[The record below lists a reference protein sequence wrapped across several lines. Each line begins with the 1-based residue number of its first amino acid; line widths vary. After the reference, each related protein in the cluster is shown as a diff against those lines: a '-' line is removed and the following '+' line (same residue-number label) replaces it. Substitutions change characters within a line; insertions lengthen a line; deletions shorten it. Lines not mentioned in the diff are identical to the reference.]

1 MMIEIFKGDW
11 VSAKGNGIV
20 VTGYVEEMLGK
31 AVIIRLV
38 DGEKI
43 KASIRVVEK
52 MDDTLHAE
60 DLDTM
65 IDFSLIMGDE
75 EWFRELSELK
85 YKRRARIT

>member
-1 MMIEIFKGDW
+1 MIEIFKGDW

-52 MDDTLHAE
+52 MDDTLQAE

>member
-1 MMIEIFKGDW
+1 MIEIFKGDW

-20 VTGYVEEMLGK
+20 VTGYVEEIRRNSI
-31 AVIIRLV
+31 IIRLV
-38 DGEKI
+38 DGEI
-43 KASIRVVEK
+43 INASSRVVKK

-65 IDFSLIMGDE
+65 IDFSLIIGDE

-85 YKRRARIT
+85 YKRGTRIT

>member
-1 MMIEIFKGDW
+1 MTEIFEGDW

-20 VTGYVEEMLGK
+20 VTGYVEEIRRNSV
-31 AVIIRLV
+31 AIRLV
-38 DGEKI
+38 DGEI
-43 KASIRVVEK
+43 INASSRVVKK

-65 IDFSLIMGDE
+65 IDFSLIIGDE

-85 YKRRARIT
+85 YKRGARIT

>member
-1 MMIEIFKGDW
+1 MIEIFKGDW

-20 VTGYVEEMLGK
+20 VTGYVEEIRRNS
-31 AVIIRLV
+31 VVIRLV
-38 DGEKI
+38 DGEI
-43 KASIRVVEK
+43 INASSRVVKK

-65 IDFSLIMGDE
+65 IDFSLIIGDE

-85 YKRRARIT
+85 YKRGTRIT

>member
-1 MMIEIFKGDW
+1 MIEIFEGDW

-20 VTGYVEEMLGK
+20 VTGYVEEIRRNS
-31 AVIIRLV
+31 VVIRLV
-38 DGEKI
+38 DGEI
-43 KASIRVVEK
+43 INASSWVVKK

-65 IDFSLIMGDE
+65 IDFSLIIGDE

-85 YKRRARIT
+85 YKRGARIT